1 MDALQKK
8 TTRGFSLLETVAA
21 ALVLGVGTLAITRS
35 FTVSQQELSWTR
47 SHAIARNL
55 MRQRLADFS
64 TKPVEEL
71 PACAGVPGC
80 RLSRTEMASELGV
93 VGSFACTQYSDGRT
107 ILPDSGASTSEGLF
121 RIDTLVEDHPE
132 IARFPTGH
140 LLTVS
145 VCWRDQHGAI
155 QEVRSRQVVLSD
167 D

>member
-1 MDALQKK
+1 M
-8 TTRGFSLLETVAA
+8 LETIAA

-55 MRQRLADFS
+55 ARQRLADFS
-64 TKPVEEL
+64 TKRVEDL
-71 PACAGVPGC
+71 PACVGTLGC
-80 RLSRTEMASELGV
+80 RASRTEMNAELGV
-93 VGSFACTQYSDGRT
+93 VGSFACTQYSDGLT
-107 ILPDSGASTSEGLF
+107 ILPDSGTSSSEGLF
-121 RIDTLVEDHPE
+121 RIDTVVADHPE

-140 LLTVS
+140 ILTVS

-155 QEVRSRQVVLSD
+155 QEVQSRQVVLSD